1 MRMKAKALRR
11 TRTERGTRRIL
22 SETDTVESDEA
33 RQPKEVHHRG
43 SDECLVHAIA
53 EEPIMNNVDAKKGA
67 APPSIEDEEDDS
79 PVDDFEESDSEVT
92 DDLSDETGIDLT
104 DASELDA
111 DNVPADEEFDRVMNA
126 PD

>member
-1 MRMKAKALRR
+1 MH
-11 TRTERGTRRIL
+11 
-22 SETDTVESDEA
+22 
-33 RQPKEVHHRG
+33 PKEVHHWG
-43 SDECLVHAIA
+43 YDECLAQAIA
-53 EEPIMNNVDAKKGA
+53 EEPIMNNVDAKKRS
-67 APPSIEDEEDDS
+67 APPSIEDEDDDS
-79 PVDDFEESDSEVT
+79 PVDDFEESEAEIT